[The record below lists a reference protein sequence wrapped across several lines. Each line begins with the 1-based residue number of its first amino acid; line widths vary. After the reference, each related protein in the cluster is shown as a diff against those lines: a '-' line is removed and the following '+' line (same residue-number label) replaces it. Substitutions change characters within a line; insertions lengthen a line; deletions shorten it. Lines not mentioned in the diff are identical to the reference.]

1 MSAHSE
7 LNDVLHEVVDRLD
20 RTSAHL
26 GTAVPMLEQ
35 ARIALTKSKQ
45 DGDGWHPVELDR
57 AIGEARRAVELVAKA
72 TLAVRDYA
80 TRL

>member
-35 ARIALTKSKQ
+35 AKETLNKARRDS
-45 DGDGWHPVELDR
+45 DGWHPVELDR
-57 AIGEARRAVELVAKA
+57 AIGDARRAIDLVAKA

>member
-7 LNDVLHEVVDRLD
+7 LNDVLREVVDRLD

-35 ARIALTKSKQ
+35 AKDALNKARRDS
-45 DGDGWHPVELDR
+45 DAWHPVELDR
-57 AIGEARRAVELVAKA
+57 AIGDARRAIDLVAKA